1 MSTGTRQQDSKYFAG
16 CCRSL
21 TNEDIDYGMKHFL
34 SKMDIDSITDGQH
47 PEFSSLDMM
56 SMIIRGSFNKK
67 LADGLKYTAN
77 MNKKLVDHYRAY
89 PSDPEGFDG
98 WHKVL
103 TDYLEQAYAR
113 FQ

>member
-1 MSTGTRQQDSKYFAG
+1 
-16 CCRSL
+16 
-21 TNEDIDYGMKHFL
+21 
-34 SKMDIDSITDGQH
+34 
-47 PEFSSLDMM
+47 
-56 SMIIRGSFNKK
+56 
-67 LADGLKYTAN
+67 

-113 FQ
+113 FR